1 MIERKE
7 YLEQLFSWKDEDVIK
22 VITGIRRSGK
32 STLLEQFQQCLLND
46 GVDSSQIISINF
58 EKLEYEHLL
67 NYKSLYEYIK
77 DRLIEGKTTY
87 VLLDEIQQVQSFEK
101 VVDGLYV
108 QKGVDLYIT
117 GSNAYTL
124 SGDLATLLTGR
135 YIEISILPLSFKE
148 YKSFSSGM
156 SEEEVF
162 ADYMKCGGF
171 PYISTMKDRTNDKV
185 DSYIEG
191 IYNTIL
197 IRDIE
202 ERQSRKV
209 LKGGRRKVLD
219 IVLLKTI
226 ARYLS
231 SVIGNTISIKSITDY
246 LTSSGRKVSY
256 NTVDDYVYSLIE
268 AFIFHPVE
276 RFDIVGKQILKNN
289 QKLYIVDLALRN
301 HILPRREYDFGFS
314 LENIVYFELL
324 RRGYKVY
331 IGRIREFEVDFVALK
346 SGVITYY
353 QVSAS
358 LTDKN
363 TFDREMRPLT
373 IIRDN
378 YRKIILTM
386 DRFTVGN
393 YGGIEVINILDWLL
407 S

>member
-1 MIERKE
+1 
-7 YLEQLFSWKDEDVIK
+7 
-22 VITGIRRSGK
+22 
-32 STLLEQFQQCLLND
+32 
-46 GVDSSQIISINF
+46 
-58 EKLEYEHLL
+58 
-67 NYKSLYEYIK
+67 
-77 DRLIEGKTTY
+77 
-87 VLLDEIQQVQSFEK
+87 
-101 VVDGLYV
+101 
-108 QKGVDLYIT
+108 
-117 GSNAYTL
+117 
-124 SGDLATLLTGR
+124 
-135 YIEISILPLSFKE
+135 
-148 YKSFSSGM
+148 
-156 SEEEVF
+156 
-162 ADYMKCGGF
+162 MKCGGF

-197 IRDIE
+197 VRDIE
-202 ERQSRKV
+202 EMQSRKV

>member
-46 GVDSSQIISINF
+46 GVDKSQIISINF

-87 VLLDEIQQVQSFEK
+87 ILLDEIQQVESFEK

-162 ADYMKCGGF
+162 A
-171 PYISTMKDRTNDKV
+171 
-185 DSYIEG
+185 
-191 IYNTIL
+191 
-197 IRDIE
+197 
-202 ERQSRKV
+202 
-209 LKGGRRKVLD
+209 
-219 IVLLKTI
+219 
-226 ARYLS
+226 
-231 SVIGNTISIKSITDY
+231 IT
-246 LTSSGRKVSY
+246 
-256 NTVDDYVYSLIE
+256 
-268 AFIFHPVE
+268 
-276 RFDIVGKQILKNN
+276 
-289 QKLYIVDLALRN
+289 
-301 HILPRREYDFGFS
+301 
-314 LENIVYFELL
+314 
-324 RRGYKVY
+324 
-331 IGRIREFEVDFVALK
+331 
-346 SGVITYY
+346 
-353 QVSAS
+353 
-358 LTDKN
+358 
-363 TFDREMRPLT
+363 
-373 IIRDN
+373 
-378 YRKIILTM
+378 
-386 DRFTVGN
+386 
-393 YGGIEVINILDWLL
+393 
-407 S
+407 